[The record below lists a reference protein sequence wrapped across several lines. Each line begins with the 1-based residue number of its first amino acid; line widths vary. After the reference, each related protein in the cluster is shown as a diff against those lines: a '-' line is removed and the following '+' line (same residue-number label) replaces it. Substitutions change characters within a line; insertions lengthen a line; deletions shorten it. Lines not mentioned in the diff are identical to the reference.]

1 MSRSNSAKT
10 ASIRARARQ
19 QLKRAAPSSDEDLV
33 QIGKCR
39 RPHKRL
45 GSGYQVAFVRLF
57 NRFQKQ
63 QPFEVMNELVTFSQ
77 EAQNPLA
84 HLKSWLAKKDA
95 PRETARP
102 SDCRECCTETETFE
116 SSASI
121 PCTTRT
127 ADA

>member
-1 MSRSNSAKT
+1 LVDGEGWRLSAE
-10 ASIRARARQ
+10 SIEK
-19 QLKRAAPSSDEDLV
+19 LD
-33 QIGKCR
+33 
-39 RPHKRL
+39 
-45 GSGYQVAFVRLF
+45 
-57 NRFQKQ
+57 
-63 QPFEVMNELVTFSQ
+63 Q
-77 EAQNPLA
+77 EAQDRLA